1 MANETFM
8 DDYVANPINIPI
20 QIAMCVL
27 VLCIYVL
34 GVFLNTKIIIVSKKD
49 KHATWKIDIFNSS
62 MLMVHYAHVIV
73 MYGVTYLV
81 KDLYLYTGTWFCYTS
96 KAITIYGNAH
106 STGHS
111 FMTSVLKYVIIVHW
125 ERARELGEKKVKQIF
140 LWLNIIYPLYIL
152 AMFNLGR
159 PDFLYV
165 YDGISQANRCLGKS
179 DMVSS
184 QDHDKSATKL
194 HNICEIE
201 APLDHISFEYM
212 VYFGRKS
219 ICWLHVIL
227 AYSNVWNLLEI
238 FIYCRIF
245 LFMRR

>member
-1 MANETFM
+1 MVNQTIM
-8 DDYVANPINIPI
+8 DDTVANPISIPT

-27 VLCIYVL
+27 VLCVYAL

-49 KHATWKIDIFNSS
+49 KHATWRIDIFNSS

-106 STGHS
+106 VTGHS
-111 FMTSVLKYVIIVHW
+111 FMISVLKWFLIVHW
-125 ERARELGEKKVKQIF
+125 KKSRNFGEEKVKQIF
-140 LWLNIIYPLYIL
+140 FWLNIIYPLYIL
-152 AMFNLGR
+152 AMFNLVR
-159 PDFLYV
+159 PNFLFV
-165 YDGISQANRCLGKS
+165 YDAISQANRCLGKS

-184 QDHDKSATKL
+184 QDDNKSATKL
-194 HNICEIE
+194 HSICDLET
-201 APLDHISFEYM
+201 PLDHISVEYI